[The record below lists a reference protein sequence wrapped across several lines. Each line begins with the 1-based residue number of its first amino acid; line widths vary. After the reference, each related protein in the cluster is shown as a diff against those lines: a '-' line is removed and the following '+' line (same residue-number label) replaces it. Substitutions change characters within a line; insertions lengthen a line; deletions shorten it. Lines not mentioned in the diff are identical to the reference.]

1 MLKTQSTY
9 SFALNSDLSAQ
20 ATLITNNT
28 IYIKEKTTTLN
39 NNLDQSNNYTKTE
52 IITLIETQYT
62 VNGSFIK
69 IVDPVSGKVEISLNT
84 SNIPIHIIFT
94 VVRTDEIKAS
104 TSQI

>member
-1 MLKTQSTY
+1 M
-9 SFALNSDLSAQ
+9 
-20 ATLITNNT
+20 
-28 IYIKEKTTTLN
+28 
-39 NNLDQSNNYTKTE
+39 
-52 IITLIETQYT
+52 IETQYT